1 MKKAIFLVV
10 LISLLFIIPSAVTA
24 VEIMIDDEVYEF
36 DPPTVT
42 IENRTLVPM
51 RVLFE
56 ALGAIVNWEPDTRTA
71 VGVRG
76 GLVVRFP
83 IDSDKATVKGVEKS
97 MDVPAQLIGNCTYIP
112 LRFVTEALGD
122 AVSWDK
128 PTQTVFINRAVERK
142 IPPIVSTEWL
152 QMKAGLDNL
161 IVLDLRNENDYQEGH
176 IDNAIN
182 IPAESFWT
190 WGDIFMELPEEDA
203 LFDAIGSCGVTGD
216 SLVVLVGTAAEPPL
230 PAAYGTAEADRVAD
244 TLLYAGVK
252 NVAIL
257 DGGYPKWIAEKRSI
271 TTAVPKVESTT
282 YKGKTNKEMFVS
294 TEYVHEK
301 IGKSVIVDCRDA
313 EVYSG
318 EVIEPFADKAGHIP
332 SARSLP
338 APWIWNDDCTY
349 KPAEM
354 LKTMASDVIGGD
366 KDQEIIVYCGVGG
379 YASSWWYVLIQILG
393 YDNVKFYD
401 GSAQEWVLYYDME

>member
-1 MKKAIFLVV
+1 M
-10 LISLLFIIPSAVTA
+10 
-24 VEIMIDDEVYEF
+24 
-36 DPPTVT
+36 
-42 IENRTLVPM
+42 
-51 RVLFE
+51 
-56 ALGAIVNWEPDTRTA
+56 
-71 VGVRG
+71 
-76 GLVVRFP
+76 
-83 IDSDKATVKGVEKS
+83 
-97 MDVPAQLIGNCTYIP
+97 
-112 LRFVTEALGD
+112 
-122 AVSWDK
+122 
-128 PTQTVFINRAVERK
+128 
-142 IPPIVSTEWL
+142 
-152 QMKAGLDNL
+152 
-161 IVLDLRNENDYQEGH
+161 
-176 IDNAIN
+176 
-182 IPAESFWT
+182 
-190 WGDIFMELPEEDA
+190 
-203 LFDAIGSCGVTGD
+203 
-216 SLVVLVGTAAEPPL
+216 
-230 PAAYGTAEADRVAD
+230 
-244 TLLYAGVK
+244 
-252 NVAIL
+252 
-257 DGGYPKWIAEKRSI
+257 
-271 TTAVPKVESTT
+271 ESTT